1 LLRILVI
8 GAGDIGLPII
18 NYLSSIEHKVTV
30 IEIDEKKCKQISDKT
45 DATIFNGSG
54 SDLEVWKTIKAE
66 NMDLLMALTNDD
78 DVNKGAI
85 RIAKEQFGIPVVIAR
100 ARQPENVPEM
110 KRLGANFAIC
120 PSQEVRRLFLDS
132 LEGLSVAILCQYM
145 TPDFKS
151 VMVTIPINGGIIG
164 KTLKQLDAGEDCRV
178 AALIREDKFM
188 FPSDSFVF
196 MGSDRVLLCGS
207 TECVEESSNR
217 LRQIEFT

>member
-1 LLRILVI
+1 LRILVI

-30 IEIDEKKCKQISDKT
+30 IEIDEMKCKQISDNT

-54 SDLEVWKTIKAE
+54 SDFEMWKTIKAE
-66 NMDLLMALTNDD
+66 NMDLLMALTNND
-78 DVNKGAI
+78 DVNMGAI
-85 RIAKEQFGIPVVIAR
+85 RIAKEQFGIPFVIAR

-110 KRLGANFAIC
+110 KKLGANFAIC

-132 LEGLSVAILCQYM
+132 LEGLSVKILCQYM

-151 VMVTIPINGGIIG
+151 VMVTIPINGSIIG
-164 KTLKQLDAGEDCRV
+164 KTLKQLDTDEDCRV

-188 FPSDSFVF
+188 FPSDSFIF
-196 MGSDRVLLCGS
+196 MGGDRVLLCGS

-217 LRQIEFT
+217 LRQIEYT

>member
-30 IEIDEKKCKQISDKT
+30 IESNEMKCKEISDKT
-45 DATIFNGSG
+45 DATIFCGSG

-66 NMDLLMALTNDD
+66 NLDLLMALTNDD
-78 DVNKGAI
+78 DVNMGAI
-85 RIAKEQFGIPVVIAR
+85 KIAKEQFGIPFVIAR
-100 ARQPENVPEM
+100 ARQPENVSEM
-110 KRLGANFAIC
+110 KKLGADFAIC

-132 LEGLSVAILCQYM
+132 LEGLSVKILCQYM

-151 VMVTIPINGGIIG
+151 VIVTIPINGSIIG
-164 KTLKQLDAGEDCRV
+164 KTLKQLDMGEDCRV
-178 AALIREDKFM
+178 AALIREDRFL

-196 MGSDRVLLCGS
+196 LGSDRVLLCGS
-207 TECVEESSNR
+207 TECVEESTNR